1 MPRNPDN
8 PKTKLSI
15 EKKLEKQKAET
26 MKLNVSEENKRLVIK
41 FINAQTREGK
51 SKKTSKTLLTSLS
64 KIMLSTNFEFSQTT
78 IEDVED
84 FLDMI
89 EAKECE
95 KGLNKG
101 KPLSAFTKNNLK
113 THFKVFL
120 KYIGKE
126 NEASIIH
133 CKNLKGSKLPE
144 DILTKEEVLEIID
157 HAGCLRDK
165 ALFGLLYES
174 GCRAGE
180 ILSMKVKNVE
190 FLQNGGAS
198 ITFPAGKT
206 GARRVLIF
214 NFASY
219 LRQWLDVHPLKDE
232 PEAPLWPTEDYRH
245 SQISDI
251 SLRCAL
257 IKIVERTGIK
267 KRVWLHGFRH
277 ARATHLS
284 EYMTEQQMKVYLG
297 WTAGSDMPAIYCHL
311 SGRDVD
317 QAVKAMYGIED
328 SEVIIDPMKP
338 GKCARCG
345 EMNAPGSN
353 FCFKCGLPLTK
364 DASEEFNL
372 AKSMAEDLLVQWIRH
387 NPEKMKQIS
396 EIMEKKG

>member
-8 PKTKLSI
+8 PKTKISI
-15 EKKLEKQKAET
+15 EKKLEKKKTET
-26 MKLNVSEENKRLVIK
+26 LKLDVSEDNKKLVLK
-41 FINAQTREGK
+41 FINSQIREGK
-51 SKKTSKTLLTSLS
+51 SKKTCKTLLTSLS
-64 KIMLSTNFEFSQTT
+64 KILISTNFEFSQTT

-84 FLDMI
+84 FLDI
-89 EAKECE
+89 LEAKECE
-95 KGLNKG
+95 CGLNKG
-101 KPLSAFTKNNLK
+101 QPLSQFTKNNLK
-113 THFKVFL
+113 THFKTFL

-126 NEASIIH
+126 DEAGIIH

-157 HAGCLRDK
+157 HTGCLRDK

-174 GCRAGE
+174 GCRVGE

-190 FLQNGGAS
+190 FLPNGGTS
-198 ITFPAGKT
+198 VTFPSGKT

-214 NFASY
+214 NFSSY

-232 PEAPLWPTEDYRH
+232 PDAPLWPTEDYRH
-245 SQISDI
+245 TQISDI

-257 IKIVERTGIK
+257 IKIVSRTSIK

-277 ARATHLS
+277 SRATHLS

-328 SEVIIDPMKP
+328 SETIIDPMKP
-338 GKCARCG
+338 GTCARCG
-345 EMNAPGSN
+345 EMNAPGAN
-353 FCFKCGLPLTK
+353 YCFKCGLPLTNV
-364 DASEEFNL
+364 AYEEYNT
-372 AKSMAEDLLVQWIRH
+372 AKITADDLIKVWIKN
-387 NPEKMKQIS
+387 NPEKLTQIS
-396 EIMEKKG
+396 KLID